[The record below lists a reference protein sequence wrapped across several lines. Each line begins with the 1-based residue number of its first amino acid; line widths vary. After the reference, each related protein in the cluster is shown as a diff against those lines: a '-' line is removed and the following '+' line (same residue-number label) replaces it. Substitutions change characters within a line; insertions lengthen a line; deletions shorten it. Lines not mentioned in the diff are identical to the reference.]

1 MLTLLGSLLGFAG
14 SAIPSII
21 EIFNKKQDAKLE
33 IELAN
38 IKANAILAKGD
49 IDLAMFD
56 RRQHSDEHQRLID
69 HDIAITNDDS
79 FVGSLRKSVRP
90 VITYAFFLMFATVKI
105 SFLIH
110 IITTDDIDFYR
121 AMQLVW
127 DIETQA
133 IFAAVVSFWFGSRG
147 IDKIKN
153 TFK

>member
-1 MLTLLGSLLGFAG
+1 
-14 SAIPSII
+14 
-21 EIFNKKQDAKLE
+21 
-33 IELAN
+33 
-38 IKANAILAKGD
+38 
-49 IDLAMFD
+49 
-56 RRQHSDEHQRLID
+56 
-69 HDIAITNDDS
+69 
-79 FVGSLRKSVRP
+79 LRKSVRP